1 MMVSFGFLTGGIVV
15 VVVVAGRVVEVVA
28 RVVVVEEIE
37 IATCWPCVPADD
49 ESALHTSAYVAAPPI
64 ARIARTEPMKRTRRR
79 QPRRWASRA
88 ARVSSGER
96 GFAPV
101 TSK

>member
-1 MMVSFGFLTGGIVV
+1 MMVSFGFFTGGIVGE
-15 VVVVAGRVVEVVA
+15 VVVAGGGVEGGGGVA
-28 RVVVVEEIE
+28 GVEEIE

-64 ARIARTEPMKRTRRR
+64 ARIARTEPMTRNRRR